1 MPEEDFELYLDVTL
15 NTVKTDHLSR
25 FVKKA
30 GTPAPGLHASAQT
43 LKQIG
48 LNLPAG
54 LSFPAEDGLIALA
67 SVPGLTAEFNV
78 ATQRLALVAP
88 VELLNAS
95 VVRFGAQFDP
105 LASQQVRVDPSTQ
118 VPGLVANYDL
128 FAQNSGGQ
136 KTVSAFTEARLFGVG
151 PGVYSNTMVSRAD
164 SGADSGAGSTARY
177 RNIRLDTSWQRNFP
191 DEAVSLTVGDLT
203 TGSLPWSR
211 AARIGGVRLSSN
223 FALQP
228 YRATTPLASFQGSA
242 LLPSTVDLFING
254 LKQTSQTVQPG
265 QFQLSGVPSLG
276 GAGQAQMV
284 ITDINGQSRTVSFDL
299 YGAPQLLE
307 AGLTSWSLDLGTVRR
322 NYGLE
327 SFSYSGLLASASGR
341 YGLSAST
348 TLEAHAEAGSGVV
361 QGGMGGVWLLPG
373 QTGLLSASLAGSH
386 QSASAAAMNTPANGR
401 QHAGGYQWNT
411 QRFTVSLNSLRRSPG
426 FRDVASLAIPAT
438 QLPARGSDS
447 AYFGVGMGDWG
458 QVGFSLIRQVYFNAP
473 PERYASIGWSYS
485 LPGNAYLNLSI
496 NRNLD
501 DASGARFYLSW
512 SMPLERNLYVSSSV
526 QHSQGR
532 DSLALNAVRT
542 PPGDVGGWGWR
553 VQAGLGDGQSLRG
566 QVSRLGPVGQW
577 TAGVDQQGGQANGSS
592 NRTVYGS
599 ANGGL
604 VLMRGGLHA
613 SRRVD
618 DAFALVSTSGVPGV
632 PVRLENRLIGETD
645 ANGELFV
652 TQLNAYQKNKL
663 AIDTLNL
670 PADMR
675 IARESMDAV
684 PESRSGM
691 LANFELRRILALQF
705 SLRDT
710 AGKWIA
716 AGSQVRFDVAPS
728 PVPLLATA
736 PVARPGA
743 VVGHDGLVYLED
755 PPPGAALRVFVRG
768 GECGVALP
776 AGIPGTGSVD
786 LGVLTCQ

>member
-1 MPEEDFELYLDVTL
+1 MPEEDLELYLDVTL
-15 NTVKTDHLSR
+15 NTVPTIELSR
-25 FVKKA
+25 FVKKVR
-30 GTPAPGLHASAQT
+30 TPAPGLYASAQT

-48 LNLPAG
+48 LNLPTG
-54 LSFPAEDGLIALA
+54 LSSPAEDGLIALA
-67 SVPGLTAEFNV
+67 TLPGLTAEFN
-78 ATQRLALVAP
+78 ASTQRLALVAP
-88 VELLNAS
+88 LELLNAS

-105 LASQQVRVDPSTQ
+105 LVSPQVRVDPSTQ
-118 VPGLVANYDL
+118 VPGLVVNYDL
-128 FAQNSGGQ
+128 FAQNGGGQ

-151 PGVYSNTMVSRAD
+151 PGVYGNTMVSRAD
-164 SGADSGAGSTARY
+164 SGAGSTTQY

-191 DEAVSLTVGDLT
+191 DEAVSLTIGDLT

-228 YRATTPLASFQGSA
+228 YRVTTPLASFQGSA

-327 SFSYSGLLASASGR
+327 SFSYSGSLASASGR

-386 QSASAAAMNTPANGR
+386 QSATAAAAMNTPANGR
-401 QHAGGYQWNT
+401 QYAGSYQWNT
-411 QRFTVSLNSLRRSPG
+411 QRLTVSLNSLRRSPG
-426 FRDVASLAIPAT
+426 FRDVASLAIKTT

-447 AYFGVGMGDWG
+447 VYFGVGMGDWG
-458 QVGFSLIRQVYFNAP
+458 QVGFSLIRQVYSNAS
-473 PERYASIGWSYS
+473 PERYASLGWSYS

-501 DASGARFYLSW
+501 DGSGARWYMSW
-512 SMPLERNLYVSSSV
+512 SMPLERNLYVSSSMR
-526 QHSQGR
+526 HSQGR
-532 DSLALNAVRT
+532 NSLALNAART

-553 VQAGLGDGQSLRG
+553 VQADLGDGQSLQS
-566 QVSRLGPVGQW
+566 QVSQLGPVGQW
-577 TAGVDQQGGQANGSS
+577 TAGINQQRGQANGGS

-604 VLMRGGLHA
+604 VLMQGGIHA

-652 TQLNAYQKNKL
+652 TQLNAYQKNNL

-691 LANFELRRILALQF
+691 LASFELRRILALQF

-710 AGKWIA
+710 SGKWIA
-716 AGSQVRFDVAPS
+716 SGSQVRFDIPPS
-728 PVPLLATA
+728 AVPLLASA

-743 VVGHDGLVYLED
+743 VVGHEGLVYLED
-755 PPPGAALRVFVRG
+755 PPSGAALRVFVRG

-776 AGIPGTGSVD
+776 ASIPSMGSVD